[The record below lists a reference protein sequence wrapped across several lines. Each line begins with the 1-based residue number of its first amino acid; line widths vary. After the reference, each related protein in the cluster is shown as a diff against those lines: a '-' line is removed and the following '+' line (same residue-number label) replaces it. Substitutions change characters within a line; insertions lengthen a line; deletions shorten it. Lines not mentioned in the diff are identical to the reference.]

1 MVKVSETEDC
11 YVYVI
16 MHDNKYHH
24 MDIGDISY
32 TSDQSLYKTYVCFN
46 NTSIKYEPRY
56 SIDYGLWAGP
66 IEKASS
72 PNINP
77 ILTTED
83 FLGYFSNEGS
93 GKVVHHMESIYQFDD
108 VIYIPKH

>member
-1 MVKVSETEDC
+1 ML
-11 YVYVI
+11 
-16 MHDNKYHH
+16 
-24 MDIGDISY
+24 
-32 TSDQSLYKTYVCFN
+32 QST
-46 NTSIKYEPRY
+46 RY